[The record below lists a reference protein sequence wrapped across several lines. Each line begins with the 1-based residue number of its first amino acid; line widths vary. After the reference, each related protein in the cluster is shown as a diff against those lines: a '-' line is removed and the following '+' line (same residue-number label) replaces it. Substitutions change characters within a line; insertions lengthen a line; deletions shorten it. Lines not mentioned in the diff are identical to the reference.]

1 MNDPARI
8 SARVSTATKEELD
21 RFAARR
27 GLKRSFVVEQALLY
41 FMEAGRD
48 LPDEALLPSRSVL
61 DDDAFERIATL
72 LESPPA
78 PTEALRELMRGQGR

>member
-41 FMEAGRD
+41 FIEAGRD
-48 LPDEALLPSRSVL
+48 LGKVWMS
-61 DDDAFERIATL
+61 
-72 LESPPA
+72 
-78 PTEALRELMRGQGR
+78 M

>member
-1 MNDPARI
+1 
-8 SARVSTATKEELD
+8 
-21 RFAARR
+21 
-27 GLKRSFVVEQALLY
+27 
-41 FMEAGRD
+41 
-48 LPDEALLPSRSVL
+48 VL